1 MNLYVACGFDFG
13 IVWFS
18 AVTFINQ
25 IVSTLSPSIAIY
37 TPRQELDICDQEAS
51 DGSDFVI
58 YKQIGPILIKNDLEE
73 AKDTIGKRLE
83 FITGEM

>member
-1 MNLYVACGFDFG
+1 MALTSALSDFPP
-13 IVWFS
+13 FYLL
-18 AVTFINQ
+18 
-25 IVSTLSPSIAIY
+25 TLSPSIAIY
-37 TPRQELDICDQEAS
+37 TPSSSPSTPPPPRQELDICDQEAS

-73 AKDTIGKRLE
+73 AKDTISKRLE